1 MCHVQPWRSSE
12 AGGNPG
18 DRKKKEL
25 KQFSIL
31 IFRSRIFRPS
41 QAMIDEADMDGDG
54 QINYEEFYLM
64 MQSA

>member
-18 DRKKKEL
+18 DRKKKL